1 MTRALFHLAPAPI
14 PEAIEVG
21 DSGGPAMREPK
32 ARTGR
37 PIRRVVK
44 PDGRVVRL
52 VAVTPRC
59 RFGMESERE
68 PRPRTD
74 ARGPLPPIPDAL
86 VTRIPAQPPHR
97 DWSPHAPPMVR
108 MGAGFDHA
116 QPERRSLDPL
126 ALACVRRSDP
136 VAVIVLEGL
145 VAVTPPPRLIVLA
158 QVLALAAQLRLNLPP
173 SNEAVNCAATDA
185 LAVLGYRRAPV
196 RTLDRAKQLR
206 LRTSRYLQLRST
218 VVRVLQRLFVRARAA
233 YAAIKR
239 NTDPHTEC

>member
-1 MTRALFHLAPAPI
+1 MTAALHFHPP
-14 PEAIEVG
+14 
-21 DSGGPAMREPK
+21 GPAHI
-32 ARTGR
+32 RTVTRG
-37 PIRRVVK
+37 
-44 PDGRVVRL
+44 GRVVRL
-52 VAVTPRC
+52 LSAMNRY
-59 RFGMESERE
+59 GKESERE
-68 PRPRTD
+68 RHLRTD
-74 ARGPLPPIPDAL
+74 AREPLPPIPSHL
-86 VTRIPAQPPHR
+86 VERLPEQAPEPKRRFWYPAPV
-97 DWSPHAPPMVR
+97 VR
-108 MGAGFDHA
+108 MTKKHDDHE

-158 QVLALAAQLRLNLPP
+158 QVLALAAQLRLNLPA
-173 SNEAVNCAATDA
+173 SNDAVNCAATDA
-185 LAVLGYRRAPV
+185 LALLGYRRAPV

-239 NTDPHTEC
+239 ATDPHTESEENA